1 MSQSTENKRASLV
14 QRVRV
19 PLGFLFGIAFL
30 FLAAPDLRTFLPGIL
45 LAFVG
50 VCIRLWAAGHLR
62 KHQSLSV
69 RGPYRLTRNPLY
81 FGSFLMGLGFTLAA
95 SIWWLIIVFVAF
107 FLLVYLPVMRKEES
121 ELVAAYGEPYRHYLQ
136 FVSLF
141 FPGRPYPN
149 SENVP
154 GNFCW
159 SQVIKNK
166 EYNAVI
172 GFVLLTAFL
181 AYRLSAS

>member
-1 MSQSTENKRASLV
+1 MSEATQNNRASLI
-14 QRVRV
+14 QRIRV

-30 FLAAPDLRTFLPGIL
+30 FLAAPDFRAFLPGVV
-45 LAFVG
+45 LAGLG
-50 VCIRLWAAGHLR
+50 VSLRLWAAGHLR

-69 RGPYRLTRNPLY
+69 SGPYRWTRNPLY

-95 SIWWLIIVFVAF
+95 SIWWLILLFVAF

-121 ELVAAYGEPYRHYLQ
+121 ELLAAYGEPYRHYLQ

-141 FPGRPYPN
+141 FPGRPYPGSGN
-149 SENVP
+149 AT

-159 SQVIKNK
+159 NQVIRNK

-181 AYRLSAS
+181 AYRLTAS